1 MRGPRPIDV
10 PASLERDAAA
20 FAVAP
25 SPAADNPA
33 GTRLRNAAVP
43 GPNAD
48 SCPAGL
54 LSLRGDI
61 PDGEQPS
68 HRHNAGNR
76 IVPDLSTHNLPV
88 AIATVLCIVLL
99 LGGCQER
106 LAQRDTYF
114 APLRGLSVSLHAETE
129 HVLDYHQAMQAAL
142 HGCNES
148 QRATATSSVMG
159 PVNVVPEGALD
170 LDAQVRL
177 CASSGIAHAAHGAP
191 LNGYWR
197 WVGDQVR
204 ELPAPSETASSIG
217 GGS

>member
-1 MRGPRPIDV
+1 MKCPRLMDA
-10 PASLERDAAA
+10 PASPGSNAAA
-20 FAVAP
+20 PAVAP
-25 SPAADNPA
+25 GPAVGIRLSNVVVRSPNTD
-33 GTRLRNAAVP
+33 LC
-43 GPNAD
+43 
-48 SCPAGL
+48 SAGL
-54 LSLRGDI
+54 LYLRGDI
-61 PDGEQPS
+61 PDGEPPS

-76 IVPDLSTHNLPV
+76 VLPDLPTRNLPG
-88 AIATVLCIVLL
+88 AIAAALFIVLP

-114 APLRGLSVSLHAETE
+114 APLSGLSISLHSETE
-129 HVLDYHQAMQAAL
+129 HMLDYHQAMQAAL

-148 QRATATSSVMG
+148 QRTTTTSSVKG

-170 LDAQVRL
+170 PDAQARL
-177 CASSGIAHAAHGAP
+177 CASSGITHAAHGSP
-191 LNGYWR
+191 LNGYRR